1 MTSRYIQ
8 LQPDNRPADGKVSYK
23 NGFPV
28 LSFTISAQ
36 EGLLDPSSIRIVG
49 NLNVYK
55 NNASPPSPAVAGDE
69 LTMNN
74 RLGIYN
80 VFDSLTVRSGRSS
93 MICEQI
99 RHYAKWMNTYTGV
112 SSSLGDQLTHLG
124 SSCLIMPNAEAF
136 RTGVIENDAAGAQTT
151 SFSAHLPC
159 GFCQSGNF
167 VDLRQDAF
175 GAVQVEI
182 ALMPDAN
189 VLYYESGAV
198 GAALGEAHYQLSDVS
213 LCCEVKDLPS
223 DMANASPQGSFSFNT
238 ITSLYTSIN
247 STNAQI
253 QYSLSLRNL
262 QSAFMTF
269 MPVNNINTLTADGSA
284 TTYPSNASANASGG
298 VVSAIRRVQ
307 FLKGGTKFPAEF
319 DYVNN
324 IVGNAGTQLPDPQI
338 VKGLYDAIVPDYHQ
352 VRTAMSP
359 ANMNRDYQMGTL
371 VGGAGSTGESAYN
384 NIVDGGSIMG
394 LGVKY
399 GIGDAGEDFST
410 QQWGVSIESD
420 LNTDNPIGVFLF
432 FKSKATLLYDAMG
445 VQLIV

>member
-1 MTSRYIQ
+1 MTSRIIQ

-49 NLNVYK
+49 NLNVFS
-55 NNASPPSPAVAGDE
+55 NNATPPTPAIAGDG

-80 VFDSLTVRSGRSS
+80 LFDSLTVRSARSS

-99 RHYAKWMNTYTGV
+99 RHYAKWMNSYTALG
-112 SSSLGDQLTHLG
+112 SSLTDQTTHLG
-124 SSCLIMPNAEAF
+124 TSCLIMPNAEAF
-136 RTGVIENDAAGAQTT
+136 RKSVVENIAAGTATT

-167 VDLRQDAF
+167 VDLRPDAF
-175 GAVQVEI
+175 GGVQVEI

-189 VLYYESGAV
+189 VLYFEDGTVPAGS
-198 GAALGEAHYQLSDVS
+198 GEAHYQLSDVT
-213 LCCEVKDLPS
+213 LCCEVKDMETSSAP
-223 DMANASPQGSFSFNT
+223 ASQGSFVFNT

-253 QYSLSLRNL
+253 QYALSLRNL
-262 QSAFMTF
+262 QSVFMTF

-284 TTYPSNASANASGG
+284 TTYPSNASTNASGG
-298 VVSAIRRVQ
+298 DLAAVTRVQ
-307 FLKGGTKFPAEF
+307 FLKGGSKHPAEF
-319 DYVNN
+319 DYVAN
-324 IVGNAGTQLPDPQI
+324 ILGNPGTQLPDPQI
-338 VKGLYDAIVPDYHQ
+338 VKGLYDAIVPEYHQ
-352 VRTAMSP
+352 VRTSIGP
-359 ANMNRDYQMGTL
+359 ANMGRNYQMGTL
-371 VGGAGSTGESAYN
+371 TGVAGGNGQSAYN
-384 NIVDGGSIMG
+384 NIVDGGAVMG

-410 QQWGVSIESD
+410 EQWGASIESE
-420 LNTDNPIGVFLF
+420 LNSDNPIGVYLF

-445 VQLIV
+445 VQLIQ

>member
-1 MTSRYIQ
+1 MTSRIIQ

-49 NLNVYK
+49 NFNVFK
-55 NNASPPSPAVAGDE
+55 NNATPPTPALAGDG

-80 VFDSLTVRSGRSS
+80 IFDSLTVRSARSS

-99 RHYAKWMNTYTGV
+99 RHYAKWMNTYTALG
-112 SSSLGDQLTHLG
+112 SSLTDQMTHLG
-124 SSCLIMPNAEAF
+124 TSCLI
-136 RTGVIENDAAGAQTT
+136 
-151 SFSAHLPC
+151 LPC

-167 VDLRQDAF
+167 VDLRPDAF
-175 GAVQVEI
+175 GGVQVEI

-189 VLYYESGAV
+189 VLYFEDGTVPAGS
-198 GAALGEAHYQLSDVS
+198 GEAHYQLSDVT
-213 LCCEVKDLPS
+213 LCCEVKDMETSSAP
-223 DMANASPQGSFSFNT
+223 ASQGSFVFNT

-253 QYSLSLRNL
+253 QYALSLRNL
-262 QSAFMTF
+262 QSVFMTF

-284 TTYPSNASANASGG
+284 TTYPSNASTNASGG
-298 VVSAIRRVQ
+298 DLAAVTRVQ
-307 FLKGGTKFPAEF
+307 FLKGGSKYPAEF
-319 DYVNN
+319 DYVAN
-324 IVGNAGTQLPDPQI
+324 IVGNPGTQLPDPQI
-338 VKGLYDAIVPDYHQ
+338 VKGLYDAIVPEYHQ
-352 VRTAMSP
+352 VRTSIGP
-359 ANMNRDYQMGTL
+359 ANMGRNYQMGTL
-371 VGGAGSTGESAYN
+371 DGQLANGQSAYN
-384 NIVDGGSIMG
+384 NIVDGGAVMG

-410 QQWGVSIESD
+410 EQWGVSIESQ
-420 LNTDNPIGVFLF
+420 LNSDNPIGVYLF

-445 VQLIV
+445 VQLIQ